1 MSLLTSNAAE
11 RADQIGYCLE
21 LHQHDKIEIRDK
33 LIFQTKSMF
42 KQQLE
47 WKLKR
52 LTRQI
57 RLYTD
62 SFTNLWRG
70 TQVTTRMCPSCRAL
84 VSVGEKTCSF
94 CGVRLSRRPS
104 GVGKLLQN
112 VLPHYAP
119 VSYSL
124 LTVNFIF
131 FLMIFYVDRSQTQQ
145 DLGRFLMGGSSA
157 ALMAWGADVAWL
169 VWHGQWWR
177 LFSAIFIHSGI
188 VHLAFNSYALIFIG
202 PLLEEYLGRE
212 RFLVL
217 YLATGVFGFVLSNWY
232 YPPVLTTVGVSGAIF
247 GLIGVAVT
255 LSKRWSAWGSILH
268 QQLVHWA
275 IYGLIYGLLLGANN
289 AAHVGGFISGIGLA
303 FTLGNPNRSNESG
316 WQQRWWAFLFWLFLG
331 LTLLSLVLAI
341 HFRFRSIT

>member
-1 MSLLTSNAAE
+1 
-11 RADQIGYCLE
+11 
-21 LHQHDKIEIRDK
+21 
-33 LIFQTKSMF
+33 MF
-42 KQQLE
+42 KQQIE

-52 LTRQI
+52 LVRRA
-57 RLYTD
+57 RLHMD

-84 VSVGEKTCSF
+84 VKVGEKTCSF
-94 CGVRLSRRPS
+94 CGERLGRRPS

-124 LTVNFIF
+124 LTANFIF
-131 FLMIFYVDRSQTQQ
+131 FLAIFYVDRDQSSQ
-145 DLGRFLMGGSSA
+145 DMARFLMGGNSA
-157 ALMAWGADVAWL
+157 ALTAWGADAAWL
-169 VWHGQWWR
+169 VARGQWWR

-188 VHLAFNSYALIFIG
+188 IHLAFNSYALIFIG
-202 PLLEEYLGRE
+202 PLLEEYLGKE

-232 YPPVLTTVGVSGAIF
+232 YPPMLTTVGASGAIF
-247 GLIGVAVT
+247 GMIGVAIT

-268 QQLVHWA
+268 QQLIHWA

-289 AAHVGGFISGIGLA
+289 AAHVGGFVSGAGLA
-303 FTLGNPNRSNESG
+303 LALGNPNRSMGSE
-316 WQQRWWAFLFWLFLG
+316 WARRLWSFLFWLCLS
-331 LTLLSLVLAI
+331 LTLLSLALAI
-341 HFRFRSIT
+341 QFRFRSVT